1 MKLFD
6 LQGNNTNFITEI
18 LAGFT
23 SFFTMS
29 YLLSVCPAII
39 GSRGVTTETV
49 YIGMCIA
56 CFLGCVIMG
65 IWSKQPFV
73 VAPSIGMTVYFS
85 STLMTDMS
93 FTYHE
98 ALLIMSVSGIFFIIL
113 SFAGIGNSVFNTV
126 SGSMKNGI
134 SAGIGLYIAMVG
146 LQNAGVLV
154 KDDKTIIWKI
164 GELSYRKTDVFPI
177 IVLFVGL
184 IVIGICK
191 RIGMPSPPFF
201 GIAVSC
207 LLVFTGGHIPQLRD
221 LLSIRIQMGE
231 FNPNFRTWYDEGLL
245 KNITRGILSL
255 IKRPDMTL
263 KAALMLL
270 ITTIVIA
277 VFNMTDSVG
286 VTYAIAKN
294 HGKFDDNGNFGAFK
308 NTLAASSVSSFA
320 GTMFGCPTLSIAPE
334 SVAGICAQGK
344 SGLTSVTA
352 GLLFLLAALFVPV
365 ANYIP
370 PALTAC
376 VMIYIGFTMLGA
388 VKEIDCGDIGE
399 GIPALLT
406 ILLIPVTSSI
416 VDGIAFGILFHVL
429 INLCTFKLKAIKPIE
444 IVVAIF
450 FGINYLYF

>member
-6 LQGNNTNFITEI
+6 LQGNNTNFITEA

-23 SFFTMS
+23 SFFTVS
-29 YLLSVCPAII
+29 YVLAVCPGLISGNGA
-39 GSRGVTTETV
+39 TTETV

-65 IWSKQPFV
+65 IWSKQPFI

-85 STLMTDMS
+85 SALMTEMHL
-93 FTYHE
+93 TYHE
-98 ALLIMSVSGIFFIIL
+98 AMVVATISGLIFIAL
-113 SFAGIGNSVFNTV
+113 CFAGIGSSVFNTL

-134 SAGIGLYIAMVG
+134 SAGIGLYIAMIG
-146 LQNAGVLV
+146 LQNAGILV
-154 KDDKTIIWKI
+154 RDKSNTWMI

-201 GIAVSC
+201 GIMVSC
-207 LLVFTGGHIPQLRD
+207 LLVFTGGHIPHLRH
-221 LLSIRIQMGE
+221 LLSIRIRLGKL
-231 FNPNFRTWYDEGLL
+231 NPNFGTWYNEGLL
-245 KNITRGILSL
+245 RNITKGIMSL
-255 IKRPDMTL
+255 IKRPDITL
-263 KAALMLL
+263 KTALILL
-270 ITTIVIA
+270 ITAIVCA

-286 VTYAIAKN
+286 VNYAIAKN
-294 HGKFDDNGNFGAFK
+294 HGKFDDKGNFGALK
-308 NTLAASSVSSFA
+308 NTLMASSVSSFA

-334 SVAGICAQGK
+334 SVAGICTQGK
-344 SGLTSVTA
+344 SGMTSVTA
-352 GLLFLLAALFVPV
+352 GLLFLLAAFFVPV

-429 INLCTFKLKAIKPIE
+429 INACTFKFKAIKPIE
-444 IVVAIF
+444 VVVAFF
-450 FGINYLYF
+450 FGLNYLYF

>member
-1 MKLFD
+1 MKVFD
-6 LQGNNTNFITEI
+6 LQGNNTNFITEV

-23 SFFTMS
+23 SFFTVS
-29 YLLSVCPAII
+29 YLLTVCPAII
-39 GSRGVTTETV
+39 GGRGVTTETI

-65 IWSKQPFV
+65 VWSKQPFI
-73 VAPSIGMTVYFS
+73 VAPSVGMTVYFS
-85 STLMTDMS
+85 SALMTDMS
-93 FTYHE
+93 LSYHE
-98 ALLIMSVSGIFFIIL
+98 AMVITTVSGLFLIL
-113 SFAGIGNSVFNTV
+113 LTFTGIGSSVFNTL

-146 LQNAGVLV
+146 LQNAGILV
-154 KDDKTIIWKI
+154 KSRTGIWQI
-164 GELSYRKTDVFPI
+164 GEMSYRKADVFPL

-184 IVIGICK
+184 IVIGWCK
-191 RIGMPSPPFF
+191 RIGMPSPPFV

-207 LLVFTGGHIPQLRD
+207 LLVFTGGHIPKVRD
-221 LLSIRIQMGE
+221 LLSIRIRLGE
-231 FNPNFRTWYDEGLL
+231 FNPNFGTWYREGLL
-245 KNITRGILSL
+245 KNFTIGIGKL
-255 IKRPDMTL
+255 IGNTDHTL
-263 KAALMLL
+263 KAVLILL
-270 ITTIVIA
+270 VSTLVCA

-294 HGKFDDNGNFGAFK
+294 HGKFDDNGNFGGLK
-308 NTLAASSVSSFA
+308 NTLRASSVSSFA

-334 SVAGICAQGK
+334 SVAGICTQGK
-344 SGLTSVTA
+344 SGLTAVIA
-352 GLLFLLAALFVPV
+352 GLLFLLASFFVPV

-416 VDGIAFGILFHVL
+416 VDGIALGILFHVL
-429 INLCTFKLKAIKPIE
+429 INLCIFKLKAIKPIE
-444 IVVAIF
+444 IAVAIF
-450 FGINYLYF
+450 FGLNYLYL

>member
-1 MKLFD
+1 MKIFD

-29 YLLSVCPAII
+29 YLLSVCPGLI
-39 GSRGVTTETV
+39 GGRGVTTDTI

-56 CFLGCVIMG
+56 CFFGCIIMG

-73 VAPSIGMTVYFS
+73 VVPSVGMTVFFS
-85 STLMTDMS
+85 SALMTDMNLS
-93 FTYHE
+93 YHE
-98 ALLIMSVSGIFFIIL
+98 AMVITTVSGLFLLALTFT
-113 SFAGIGNSVFNTV
+113 GIGSSVFNTL

-146 LQNAGVLV
+146 LQNAGILV
-154 KDDKTIIWKI
+154 KDETNIWKI
-164 GELSYRKTDVFPI
+164 GELSYRKTDIFPI

-184 IVIGICK
+184 IVIGWCK
-191 RIGMPSPPFF
+191 KIGMPSPPFF
-201 GIAVSC
+201 GIIASC
-207 LLVFTGGHIPQLRD
+207 ILVFTGGHIPHLRD
-221 LLSIRIQMGE
+221 LLSIRIKLGE
-231 FNPNFRTWYDEGLL
+231 FNPHFGTWYHEGLL
-245 KNITRGILSL
+245 KNFTIGIGQL
-255 IKRPDMTL
+255 IGKTDHSL
-263 KAALMLL
+263 KAVL
-270 ITTIVIA
+270 ILIISAIVCA
-277 VFNMTDSVG
+277 VFNMTDSIG

-294 HGKFDDNGNFGAFK
+294 HGKFDDNGNFGALK
-308 NTLAASSVSSFA
+308 NTLTASSVSSFA

-352 GLLFLLAALFVPV
+352 GLLFLLAAFFVPV

-416 VDGIAFGILFHVL
+416 VDGIALGILFHV
-429 INLCTFKLKAIKPIE
+429 IVNVCIFKLKAIKPIE
-444 IVVAIF
+444 IVVAFF
-450 FGINYLYF
+450 FGLNYFYL